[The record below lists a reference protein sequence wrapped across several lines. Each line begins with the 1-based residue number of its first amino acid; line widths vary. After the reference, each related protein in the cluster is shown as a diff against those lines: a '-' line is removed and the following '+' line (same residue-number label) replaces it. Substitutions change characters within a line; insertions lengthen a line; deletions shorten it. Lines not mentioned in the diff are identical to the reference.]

1 VAVWEVA
8 SGGRGPRL
16 GVPPDNWDDL
26 SNFAVSDDGALVALV
41 WNQRQVEIWD
51 LRERELLAEL
61 PPAITGGHVG
71 DVAWTHGGHR
81 LAVGVTSGDEQWVSV
96 VDAEGNELSRLPESP
111 FLVDDIGQLAFS
123 ADDRLLA
130 NTRITEQSDASM
142 GARIWDWE
150 AEETVRF
157 IETPSV
163 SVAFAPTGDRL
174 VTVRQFE
181 GMAEVWDAS
190 SGERLMSL
198 TAPGTFNDVSF
209 SPDGSR
215 LATAGADGVVRL
227 WDAETGE
234 PQLALRG
241 HRATVR
247 VVDFSADGSR
257 LLSVDDDGVARVWA
271 LDLDDLLELA
281 SGHVSR
287 SLTEAECR
295 QYLHVN
301 TCPEG

>member
-1 VAVWEVA
+1 M
-8 SGGRGPRL
+8 R
-16 GVPPDNWDDL
+16 
-26 SNFAVSDDGALVALV
+26 
-41 WNQRQVEIWD
+41 
-51 LRERELLAEL
+51 
-61 PPAITGGHVG
+61 T
-71 DVAWTHGGHR
+71 
-81 LAVGVTSGDEQWVSV
+81 
-96 VDAEGNELSRLPESP
+96 
-111 FLVDDIGQLAFS
+111 
-123 ADDRLLA
+123 
-130 NTRITEQSDASM
+130 
-142 GARIWDWE
+142 
-150 AEETVRF
+150 
-157 IETPSV
+157 
-163 SVAFAPTGDRL
+163 FAPTGDRL
-174 VTVRQFE
+174 ATVRQFE

-271 LDLDDLLELA
+271 LDLDDLVELA
-281 SGHVSR
+281 SGHVTR

-295 QYLHVN
+295 QYLHVE
-301 TCPEG
+301 TCPDA